1 MAVEDEWEGQ
11 GGNIDNLHD
20 RVAVR
25 PLPFSWNFRA
35 PGKVNALLT
44 GNTSNWAVACT
55 RFAYAVIDLTA
66 KDRPWIAAH
75 TFLWSLIEVNTG
87 LICSCVPVLR
97 PFFRTYAVPTK
108 AYGEKS
114 LSYAKRKLS
123 LSWAGTTL
131 KGGEEGKTHHED
143 EAGAY
148 IELERG
154 KPQPPGKETV
164 RDKYEAVSAYGS
176 VIGNAD
182 AGNTI
187 AGRTDARRD
196 ERDEIE
202 SAERGVGRSRG
213 SIDTRD
219 GLEKAMA
226 WPPRY
231 LE

>member
-1 MAVEDEWEGQ
+1 M
-11 GGNIDNLHD
+11 NT
-20 RVAVR
+20 
-25 PLPFSWNFRA
+25 
-35 PGKVNALLT
+35 LLT
-44 GNTSNWAVACT
+44 KRSSNWAVACT

-66 KDRPWIAAH
+66 KDRPWIAAR

-108 AYGEKS
+108 MYGEKS

-131 KGGEEGKTHHED
+131 KGGEEGKTHHEN

-154 KPQPPGKETV
+154 KPQPGGKQTV

-176 VIGNAD
+176 VVGKAEAGSPV
-182 AGNTI
+182 AGN
-187 AGRTDARRD
+187 DEAR
-196 ERDEIE
+196 RDEIE
-202 SAERGVGRSRG
+202 SAERGVGRGRG

>member
-1 MAVEDEWEGQ
+1 M
-11 GGNIDNLHD
+11 
-20 RVAVR
+20 
-25 PLPFSWNFRA
+25 
-35 PGKVNALLT
+35 LT
-44 GNTSNWAVACT
+44 RRSSNWAVACT

-66 KDRPWIAAH
+66 KDRPWIAAR

-108 AYGEKS
+108 MYGEKS

-131 KGGEEGKTHHED
+131 KGGEESKTHHEN

-154 KPQPPGKETV
+154 KPQPAGKETV

-176 VIGNAD
+176 VVGRAD
-182 AGNTI
+182 AASVM
-187 AGRTDARRD
+187 AGKDDSR
-196 ERDEIE
+196 RDEIE